1 MTFLWSMQVIT
12 RKTKRPKH
20 IYQDKQYFTSK
31 FCFLFFSICKKKLLC
46 HHKRDHGIILQNL
59 FYNLTSFIM
68 ALKNKREL
76 VYAFVELCICEY
88 LEIVGKNYYIYQMC
102 NVLLS
107 FKCLYIHTCGS
118 LPFVSLFKWKKLF
131 YSQSIKPQK

>member
-1 MTFLWSMQVIT
+1 M
-12 RKTKRPKH
+12 KH
-20 IYQDKQYFTSK
+20 ETAKNIHQDKQYFPENSAIY
-31 FCFLFFSICKKKLLC
+31 FFRFAKKKLLC

-88 LEIVGKNYYIYQMC
+88 L
-102 NVLLS
+102 
-107 FKCLYIHTCGS
+107 
-118 LPFVSLFKWKKLF
+118 
-131 YSQSIKPQK
+131 

>member
-1 MTFLWSMQVIT
+1 MI
-12 RKTKRPKH
+12 
-20 IYQDKQYFTSK
+20 
-31 FCFLFFSICKKKLLC
+31 FFSNIQLFIFFDLQKKLLC

-88 LEIVGKNYYIYQMC
+88 L
-102 NVLLS
+102 
-107 FKCLYIHTCGS
+107 
-118 LPFVSLFKWKKLF
+118 
-131 YSQSIKPQK
+131 